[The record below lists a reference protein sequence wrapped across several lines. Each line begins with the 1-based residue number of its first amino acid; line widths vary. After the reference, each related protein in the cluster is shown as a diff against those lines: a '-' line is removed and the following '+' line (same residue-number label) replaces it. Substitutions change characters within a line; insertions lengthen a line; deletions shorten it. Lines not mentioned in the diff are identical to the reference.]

1 MVLQFYYC
9 FSLQNGSYVLSLL
22 WWGRPMKMAC
32 PATRVSQ
39 PSVFCSHYGMVIRIE
54 RAQEP
59 VEKHRVIGNH
69 VILI

>member
-1 MVLQFYYC
+1 
-9 FSLQNGSYVLSLL
+9 
-22 WWGRPMKMAC
+22 MKMAC

-69 VILI
+69 VMLILESNAGIQNNVVASLDKNVNNGKAD